1 MILLS
6 GHAKSNKLVQTI
18 VLSIVCTFFV
28 KKMFGNEKKN
38 TVLMINNF
46 IKYVI
51 FTKLYNLFGYCQIT

>member
-18 VLSIVCTFFV
+18 VFC
-28 KKMFGNEKKN
+28 KKKCLVMRKN

>member
-28 KKMFGNEKKN
+28 KKCLVMRKN
-38 TVLMINNF
+38 TMLMINNF

>member
-28 KKMFGNEKKN
+28 KKMFGNEKKYGVN
-38 TVLMINNF
+38 D
-46 IKYVI
+46 K
-51 FTKLYNLFGYCQIT
+51 

>member
-28 KKMFGNEKKN
+28 KKCLVMRKKYGVN
-38 TVLMINNF
+38 D
-46 IKYVI
+46 K
-51 FTKLYNLFGYCQIT
+51 

>member
-28 KKMFGNEKKN
+28 KKKCLVMRKKHCVN
-38 TVLMINNF
+38 D
-46 IKYVI
+46 K
-51 FTKLYNLFGYCQIT
+51 